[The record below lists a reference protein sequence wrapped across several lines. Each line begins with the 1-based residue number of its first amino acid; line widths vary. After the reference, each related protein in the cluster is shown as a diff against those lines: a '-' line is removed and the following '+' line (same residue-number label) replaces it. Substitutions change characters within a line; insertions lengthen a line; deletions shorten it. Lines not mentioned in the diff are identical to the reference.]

1 MLPRAALLGLVLS
14 VLPVSRAV
22 ADIAATGSFD
32 VSLTPAPPSNV
43 TFDGDITFD
52 PGPRTFLGS
61 TVDMSTAAGDMTFE
75 GDGVVDIAN
84 ESAAFTLTA
93 ESDGDFDFAA
103 AGRASCEKAGCLD
116 GKGNFGGRLTTING
130 AILPAGIFTFDG
142 TAAISALGEGLN
154 GVFAINAFAP
164 VATPAGA
171 DVQVTSGPTAFY
183 DTVADKER
191 TFTATAR
198 FASVTAAGNT
208 EFVAFST
215 FPSEFPSGIAVNRN
229 VSVFIDIKTTA
240 TVTGQVQVC
249 LGYPDANDDDIVD
262 GTPNNLNASR
272 LRLLHAADID
282 SGFTDRTMS
291 FGSGRVCANV
301 PAVGPVA
308 LGVGS
313 GDTTTTVVGASTTTT
328 SLEPGATTTTSS
340 TVVGETSTT
349 SSTLVGETTTTTLVG
364 ETTTTTVIG
373 ETTTTTTSPPGES
386 TTTTLP
392 SGAGTT
398 TTSTTLT
405 GGGSTTTTLPSA
417 GSTTTTISTGGPGT
431 TSTTLPA
438 CITAIECLDL
448 AIAGPLCPGETIDSK
463 LSTLILK
470 KLTKAQKALLAAR
483 TTGSGKKLARLVI
496 KARKQMD
503 KVGKKADAF
512 VSKPKGAIS
521 VACRD
526 QIRAALI
533 LVTQQITASRI

>member
-1 MLPRAALLGLVLS
+1 MVPRAALLGLILS
-14 VLPVSRAV
+14 LLPLSRAA
-22 ADIAATGSFD
+22 ADVAATGSFN
-32 VSLTPAPPSNV
+32 VSLTPALPSNV

-52 PGPRTFLGS
+52 PGPHTFLGA
-61 TVDMSTAAGDMTFE
+61 TVDMSTAVGDLTFE

-103 AGRASCEKAGCLD
+103 AGTASCEKAGCLD

-130 AILPAGIFTFDG
+130 GILPAGIFTFDG

-164 VATPAGA
+164 VATPMGA

-183 DTVADKER
+183 DTVANKER

-229 VSVFIDIKTTA
+229 VSVFIDIRTTA
-240 TVTGQVQVC
+240 TVTGQVRVC

-262 GTPNNLNASR
+262 ETPNNLDASR

-291 FGSGRVCANV
+291 FGSGQVCANV

-313 GDTTTTVVGASTTTT
+313 GGTTTTVVGASTTTT

-373 ETTTTTTSPPGES
+373 ETTTTSTSLPGES

-392 SGAGTT
+392 SGAST

-417 GSTTTTISTGGPGT
+417 GSTTTTIATGGSS

-438 CITAIECLDL
+438 CVTAIDCIDL
-448 AIAGPLCPGETIDSK
+448 AIAGPLCPGETIDPK

-526 QIRAALI
+526 RIRAALG